1 MHTCKIE
8 QIYCNIVCKTLE
20 KPYKRKYCVAVES
33 RIMWYYLI
41 KKIKQDLKATSFTD
55 KKKYSNC
62 TEINFRFEWRK
73 RKGSFSIKS
82 TDTGEG
88 RVYAAGSM
96 TKLGWHSALRHDA
109 HGQRGTM
116 PRASEARRPHQHQ
129 TGHDSHSREAHLS
142 CPHAHT
148 LLVCH
153 YGFKPSIFFGK
164 KRRKNFQ

>member
-73 RKGSFSIKS
+73 RKGSFSLSLQIQARA
-82 TDTGEG
+82 E
-88 RVYAAGSM
+88 SM
-96 TKLGWHSALRHDA
+96 QQGAWLSWGGTQHW
-109 HGQRGTM
+109 GTM
-116 PRASEARRPHQHQ
+116 PMASEARCPGPVKHGALTSTRQGTILTAVKHIFPVLMH
-129 TGHDSHSREAHLS
+129 THS
-142 CPHAHT
+142 
-148 LLVCH
+148 
-153 YGFKPSIFFGK
+153 
-164 KRRKNFQ
+164 